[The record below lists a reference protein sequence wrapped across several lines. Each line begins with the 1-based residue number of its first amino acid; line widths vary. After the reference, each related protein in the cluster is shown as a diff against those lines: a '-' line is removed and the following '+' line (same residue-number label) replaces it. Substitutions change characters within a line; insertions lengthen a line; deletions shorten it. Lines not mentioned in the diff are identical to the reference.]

1 MNRQSM
7 LTRLDARD
15 EWDVIVVG
23 GGASG
28 LGCAVDAASR
38 GLSTLLLEQADF
50 AQGTSSR
57 STKLVHGG
65 VRYLK
70 QGNVGLVREALRER
84 GRMYRNAPHLV
95 RDLQFIVPR
104 YSWWEGPFYGIGL
117 KLYDVL
123 AGKLNF
129 GKSRTLDPQET
140 LELIPNLEDDELLGG
155 VMYHDGQFD
164 DSRMALALA
173 FTAVDHGGCML
184 NHARVEG
191 LLKNDK
197 GLIGGV
203 RFVDRLTGDVREVH
217 GKAVINATGVFT
229 DGLRRMD
236 DNDAHAICRPSQGVH
251 IVLPKRFLQG
261 DTAIMV
267 PHTDDGRILFAI
279 PWHGRALV
287 GTTDTPL
294 ESASLEPIPTR
305 EEVGFILRNANRYLE
320 DDPDESDILSCFAG
334 IRPLISKGGGADTKS
349 LSRKHEV
356 LVSASGLITLA
367 GGKWTTYRQMAED
380 AVDEAI
386 AIAGLPDNAC
396 VTSAMH
402 LHGWMARDDPEMP
415 TDDHLHYYG
424 SDARRIGDLVRGAPE
439 LGEALH
445 PELPYSKAQV
455 VWGVREELACTVE
468 DVLSRRLRGLLLHA
482 RASVEAAPEVARIMA
497 AELGHDTSWEKAQVR
512 AYQELAR
519 TYLPDGLPEH

>member
-7 LTRLDARD
+7 LARLDARSQ
-15 EWDVIVVG
+15 WDIIIVG

-38 GLSTLLLEQADF
+38 GYATLLLEQADF

-84 GRMYRNAPHLV
+84 GRMYNNAPHLV
-95 RDLQFIVPR
+95 RDLQFVVPR

-117 KLYDVL
+117 KMYDML

-129 GKSRTLDPQET
+129 GKSRMLKPEET
-140 LELIPNLEDDELLGG
+140 LELIPNLEDDDLLGG

-173 FTAVDHGGCML
+173 FTAADHGACTL
-184 NHARVEG
+184 NHARVTG
-191 LLKNDK
+191 LLKSDD
-197 GLIGGV
+197 GLVEGV
-203 RFVDRLTGDVREVH
+203 RFVDALTGDVREAR

-229 DGLRRMD
+229 DSVRHMD
-236 DNDAHAICRPSQGVH
+236 DAEAHDICRPSQGVH

-261 DTAIMV
+261 NTAIMV

-320 DDPDESDILSCFAG
+320 EDPNESDILSCFAG
-334 IRPLISKGGGADTKS
+334 IRPLISKGGGTDTKN

-380 AVDEAI
+380 AIDEAV
-386 AIAGLPDNAC
+386 AVAELPDNEC
-396 VTSAMH
+396 VTVNMH

-415 TDDHLHYYG
+415 TADHLHYYG
-424 SDARRIGDLVRGAPE
+424 SEARRIEALMRTAPE
-439 LGEALH
+439 LAETIH
-445 PELPYSKAQV
+445 PELPYTAAQV
-455 VWGVREELACTVE
+455 VWAVREELASTVE
-468 DVLSRRLRGLLLHA
+468 DVLSRRLRALLLHA
-482 RASVEAAPEVARIMA
+482 RASVEAAPVVASLMA
-497 AELGHDTSWEKAQVR
+497 DELDRDAAWEAKQVD
-512 AYQELAR
+512 AYTELAK
-519 TYLPDGLPEH
+519 TYMPDGLPS